1 MGVLLFLSIDQGTTS
16 SRALLFDEKY
26 NIIESFQKDFKQ
38 YYLNDG
44 WVEHNPEEILDT
56 VTTCC
61 EKILKG
67 KNSKNIQSVG
77 ITNQRETVVVWDK
90 KTGKIFYNAIVWQ
103 DRRTAAFCK
112 DLKNDGLEKFINE
125 KTGLLLDPYFSATKI
140 SWLLENVDGLRI
152 KAEAGKVCF
161 GTIDTWIIWKLTN
174 GKSFVTDVTN
184 ASRTNLFN
192 IREMEWD
199 DELLSIFK
207 IPLQSLP
214 EVRSCDDY
222 YGDTDLLSRSIKI
235 TGVIGDQQ
243 SSAVGQFCFNE
254 GDLKSTYGTGCFL
267 LANTGK
273 KIVSS
278 EKNLIST
285 ILYKINNNVDY
296 ALEGSIFMAG
306 GIMNWLKSGIGI
318 VNDLSE
324 TSKIASS
331 VTPDSSVIIVPAF
344 TGLGAPYW
352 SPNSKAAI
360 YGITNKTGRN
370 EIVHSSLQAISL
382 QTLDLLEAFIS
393 DFEKNDI
400 YISNFLSVDGG
411 MIENNW
417 FIKNLA
423 DISNFEIYKALTKE
437 STALGA
443 SIVSSIGAGCYNDLY
458 EINTIFEKNK
468 KIKPK
473 MNNNLREKIIKNWHK
488 AVKKTIEKVD

>member
-26 NIIESFQKDFKQ
+26 NIIESFQKNFKQ

-56 VTTCC
+56 VVTCC

-67 KNSKNIQSVG
+67 KYSKNIQSVG
-77 ITNQRETVVVWDK
+77 ITNQRETIVAWDK

-112 DLKNDGLEKFINE
+112 DLKNDGYEKTVSE

-140 SWLLENVDGLRI
+140 SWILDNVDGLRA
-152 KAEAGKVCF
+152 KAQAGKVCF
-161 GTIDTWIIWKLTN
+161 GTIDTWIIWKLTK
-174 GKSFVTDVTN
+174 GKSFATDVTN
-184 ASRTNLFN
+184 ASRTSLFN
-192 IREMEWD
+192 IKEMEWD

-222 YGDTDLLSRSIKI
+222 YGNTDLLSRSIKI

-243 SSAVGQFCFNE
+243 SSAIGQFCFNE

-273 KIVSS
+273 KIIPS
-278 EKNLIST
+278 KTNLLST
-285 ILYKINNNVDY
+285 ILYRINNKVNY

-306 GIMNWLKSGIGI
+306 GIMNWLQSGIGI
-318 VNDLSE
+318 VSNLSE

-331 VTPDSSVIIVPAF
+331 VAPDSSVVIVPAF

-360 YGITNKTGRN
+360 YGITNETGRN
-370 EIVHSSLQAISL
+370 EIIHSSLQAVSL
-382 QTLDLLEAFIS
+382 QTFDLLEAFRD
-393 DFEKNDI
+393 DFAKNDI
-400 YISNFLSVDGG
+400 YISNFLSIDGG

-417 FIKNLA
+417 FVKNLA
-423 DISNFEIYKALTKE
+423 DISNFEIYKAVTKE

-443 SIVSSIGAGCYNDLY
+443 SIVSSIGAGCYNGLD
-458 EINTIFEKNK
+458 EISTIFEKNK
-468 KIKPK
+468 NIKPT
-473 MNNNLREKIIKNWHK
+473 MNSNLRKKIIKNWHK
-488 AVKKTIEKVD
+488 SVQKTIEVVD